1 MRNILISFILMLFF
15 ANSKAEAITYSPN
28 GTTGLNLVYDG
39 MDDDNFYRVNLP
51 WSISFLGTN
60 YGGFYLGTNG
70 YITFSAGSGQYSSF
84 TASSPP
90 GPKINIIPGDR
101 FLKKL
106 YYAEVNAGTA
116 DAKFVIRVEGV
127 DYSNQNIQHIY
138 EVVFYSGQ
146 SYYDIIFVQSPSSGN
161 QYGGTS
167 GISNGSSFVLTYN
180 TTSSTAIR
188 INSNGT
194 LYVETPPNG
203 GGGSYTSN
211 ITNSQQTNI
220 NANLGRTTSISNGN
234 EIYIEQIGNSN
245 TTTITQSGNYNK
257 ITGTTNQTATISGNS
272 NSTTIRQNS
281 GTGKNLI
288 DLNISGT
295 GNNTLNLNQ
304 GYGTDGTISSNQ
316 LGNNYQKIDV
326 QGNYNTLTTQQTRD
340 VGTVGNYMEHIVSG
354 NYNSITSTQSG
365 DSKLLFNSITG
376 NNNTVS
382 TTQSGTG
389 AQHYIDLTLNGNGN
403 SATVNQS
410 GNTQNKATIVINNI
424 GGSAGVDLT
433 QTGGQTYNI
442 TTNCVTLGGCGTTTV
457 RQGQ

>member
-1 MRNILISFILMLFF
+1 MRNILISLMLMLVFF
-15 ANSKAEAITYSPN
+15 NSKAKAIDYSPN
-28 GTTGLNLVYDG
+28 GTSGLTLVYNG
-39 MDDDNFYRVNLP
+39 AVDDTFYTVSLP
-51 WSISFLGTN
+51 WTVSFLGST
-60 YGGFYLGTNG
+60 YGTVYVGSNG
-70 YITFSAGSGQYSSF
+70 YITFSSGNSNYSGF
-84 TASSPP
+84 SPSNP
-90 GPKINIIPGDR
+90 SGPHISIFPGDR
-101 FLKKL
+101 MLSKL
-106 YYAEVNAGTA
+106 YYAQLNAGTS
-116 DAKFVIRVEGV
+116 DAKFVIRVEGY
-127 DYSNQNIQHIY
+127 DYPNSTSITHIY
-138 EVVFYSGQ
+138 EVHFYYDK
-146 SYYDIIFVQSPSSGN
+146 SYYDIYFVDSPSSGN
-161 QYGGTS
+161 QNGGTTA
-167 GISNGSSFVLTYN
+167 ISNGSSYVLTF
-180 TTSSTAIR
+180 SSTESTGLR
-188 INSNGT
+188 INSGAT
-194 LYVETPPNG
+194 VSTG
-203 GGGSYTSN
+203 ISGGGSYISN
-211 ITNSQQTNI
+211 ITNTQQTNI
-220 NANLGRTTSISNGN
+220 TANLGRTTALANGN
-234 EIYIEQIGNSN
+234 EIYIDQIGNN
-245 TTTITQSGNYNK
+245 NITTITQTGNYNK
-257 ITGTTNQTATISGNS
+257 ITGTTNQTATISGN
-272 NSTTIRQNS
+272 NNDTTIRQNS

-288 DLNISGT
+288 DLNVSGT

-304 GYGTDGTISSNQ
+304 GYSTDGTISSNQ
-316 LGNNYQKIDV
+316 LGNNYQKIDL
-326 QGNYNTLTTQQTRD
+326 QGSYNTLTTQQTRD

>member
-1 MRNILISFILMLFF
+1 MLFF
-15 ANSKAEAITYSPN
+15 ANSKAEAIDYTPN
-28 GTTGLNLVYDG
+28 GTSGLNLVYNGDV
-39 MDDDNFYRVNLP
+39 DDTFFTVNLP
-51 WSISFLGTN
+51 WTVSFLGSN
-60 YGGFYLGTNG
+60 YGAVYVGSNG
-70 YITFSAGSGQYSSF
+70 YITFSSGNSTYYSF
-84 TASSPP
+84 SPSNP
-90 GPKINIIPGDR
+90 SGPHISIFPADR
-101 FLKKL
+101 RLRKL
-106 YYAEVNAGTA
+106 YYAQINAGTSE
-116 DAKFVIRVEGV
+116 AKFVIRIEGV
-127 DYSNQNIQHIY
+127 DYSNAAITHIY
-138 EVVFYSGQ
+138 EVHFYSGQ
-146 SYYDIIFVQSPSSGN
+146 SYYDIFFVDSPSSGN
-161 QYGGTS
+161 QNGGTS
-167 GISNGSSFVLTYN
+167 AISNGSSYVLNYN
-180 TTSSTAIR
+180 TTESTGIR

-194 LYVETPPNG
+194 LYVESSPVG

-220 NANLGRTTSISNGN
+220 TANLGRTTALSNGN
-234 EIYIEQIGNSN
+234 EIYIEQVGNSN

-272 NSTTIRQNS
+272 NNTTIRQNS

-288 DLNISGT
+288 DLNVSGT

-326 QGNYNTLTTQQTRD
+326 QGSYNTLTTQQTRD
-340 VGTVGNYMEHIVSG
+340 VGTVGNYMEHTVGG

>member
-1 MRNILISFILMLFF
+1 MRNILISLMLMLVFF
-15 ANSKAEAITYSPN
+15 NSKAKAIDYSPN
-28 GTTGLNLVYDG
+28 GTTGLNLVYNG
-39 MDDDNFYRVNLP
+39 MVDDTFFTVSLP
-51 WSISFLGTN
+51 WTVSFLGSN
-60 YGGFYLGTNG
+60 YGTIYVSSNG
-70 YITFSAGSGQYSSF
+70 YITFSAGSGQYSGFS
-84 TASSPP
+84 ASSPA
-90 GPKINIIPGDR
+90 GPKINIYPGDR

-106 YYAEVNAGTA
+106 YYAQLNAGTA

-127 DYSNQNIQHIY
+127 DYDNQTITHIW
-138 EVVFYSGQ
+138 EVHFYYNK
-146 SYYDIIFVQSPSSGN
+146 SYYDIYFVDTPSSGN
-161 QYGGTS
+161 QYGGTTA
-167 GISNGSSFVLTYN
+167 ISNGSSYVLTFSPTESTGLRIN
-180 TTSSTAIR
+180 SGATESTAI
-188 INSNGT
+188 S
-194 LYVETPPNG
+194 G
-203 GGGSYTSN
+203 GGGYVSN
-211 ITNSQQTNI
+211 ITNTQQTNI
-220 NANLGRTTSISNGN
+220 TANLGRTTALANGN
-234 EIYIEQIGNSN
+234 EIYIDQIGNN
-245 TTTITQSGNYNK
+245 NITTITQTGNYNK
-257 ITGTTNQTATISGNS
+257 ITGTTNQTATISGN
-272 NSTTIRQNS
+272 NNDTTIRQNS

-288 DLNISGT
+288 DLNVSGT

-304 GYGTDGTISSNQ
+304 GYSTDGTISSNQ
-316 LGNNYQKIDV
+316 LGNNYQKIDL
-326 QGNYNTLTTQQTRD
+326 QGSYNTLTTQQTRD
-340 VGTVGNYMEHIVSG
+340 VGTVGNYMEHIISG

>member
-1 MRNILISFILMLFF
+1 MRNILISLILMLAFF
-15 ANSKAEAITYSPN
+15 NSKAKAIDYSPN
-28 GTTGLNLVYDG
+28 GTTGLNLVYNGDV
-39 MDDDNFYRVNLP
+39 DDTFFTVNLP
-51 WSISFLGTN
+51 WTVNFLGSN
-60 YGGFYLGTNG
+60 YGTIYVSSNG
-70 YITFSAGSGQYSSF
+70 YITFSAGSGQYSGFS
-84 TASSPP
+84 ASSPA
-90 GPKINIIPGDR
+90 GPKINIFPGDR
-101 FLKKL
+101 YLKKL
-106 YYAEVNAGTA
+106 YYAQLNAGTS

-127 DYSNQNIQHIY
+127 DYGNTAITHIW
-138 EVVFYSGQ
+138 EVHFYYNK
-146 SYYDIIFVQSPSSGN
+146 SYYDIYFVDTPSSGN
-161 QYGGTS
+161 QYGGTTA
-167 GISNGSSFVLTYN
+167 ISNGSSYVLTFSPTESTGLRIN
-180 TTSSTAIR
+180 SGATESTAI
-188 INSNGT
+188 N
-194 LYVETPPNG
+194 
-203 GGGSYTSN
+203 GGGSYVSN
-211 ITNSQQTNI
+211 ITNTQQTNI
-220 NANLGRTTSISNGN
+220 TANLGRTTALANGN
-234 EIYIEQIGNSN
+234 EIYIDQIGNN
-245 TTTITQSGNYNK
+245 NITTITQTGNYNK

-272 NSTTIRQNS
+272 NNTTIRQNS

-288 DLNISGT
+288 DLNVSGT

-326 QGNYNTLTTQQTRD
+326 QGSYNTITTQQTRT
-340 VGTVGNYMEHIVSG
+340 VGTVGNYMEQSVSG